1 MKELWWINSKKVFSY
16 KYINSSM
23 NDQYNTLIKILFF
36 IYKSCSKDIN
46 KIAKLIISYDDI
58 FDSTYILTKTK
69 YKIY

>member
-1 MKELWWINSKKVFSY
+1 
-16 KYINSSM
+16 M

-36 IYKSCSKDIN
+36 IYKRCSKDIK